1 MAISNDLYKVM
12 VKRYESEIA
21 DAAVKLKLYIEGP
34 QVIPEHPDITAEID
48 KLVSSFV
55 YLSISATPAI
65 LMYEKRKS
73 G

>member
-1 MAISNDLYKVM
+1 MAISNDLYKGM

-48 KLVSSFV
+48 KLVSKIAESDDK
-55 YLSISATPAI
+55 LAT
-65 LMYEKRKS
+65 LRQYCGKH
-73 G
+73 